1 MQTKK
6 LSELFE
12 DMANAKVLLGAAEE
26 WLDICPV
33 EDRKQAYREYQEA
46 LENHKLAKEELNIR
60 LVQLGRQPLT
70 NDRPAKLV
78 NF

>member
-1 MQTKK
+1 MAEKR

-26 WLDICPV
+26 WLDVCPV
-33 EDRKQAYREYQEA
+33 EDRKQAYREYHEA
-46 LENHKLAKEELNIR
+46 LENHKLAKEDLNRR
-60 LVQLGRQPLT
+60 LVQLGRQPLI
-70 NDRPAKLV
+70 NDRPSRLV